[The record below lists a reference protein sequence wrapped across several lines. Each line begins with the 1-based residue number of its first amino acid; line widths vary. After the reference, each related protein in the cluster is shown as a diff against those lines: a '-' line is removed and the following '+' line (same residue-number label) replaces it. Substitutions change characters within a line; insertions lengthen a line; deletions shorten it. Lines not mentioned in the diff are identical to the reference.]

1 MKTILKVILHIMNT
15 LLWSKIL
22 NINSMSFV
30 SNLRPKILKLETK
43 NIPFYVVLTCNTK
56 NI

>member
-1 MKTILKVILHIMNT
+1 MKTILKVIHIMNT

-30 SNLRPKILKLETK
+30 SNFRAKILKLETK
-43 NIPFYVVLTCNTK
+43 NILFYAVLA
-56 NI
+56 